1 MIANYHT
8 HTPRC
13 KHAEGA
19 EESYIQAA
27 LDAQMEILGFSDHAP
42 QFYPDGRISRIRMLP
57 EELPEYVSTLQA
69 LRSQYGQRLQMHI
82 GLETEYYP
90 ALFPQLL
97 SYARDN
103 GIEYLILGQHWCGNE
118 IGEPYNG
125 WETAEEDL
133 LARYCHQVADAMQTG
148 LFTYIAHPD
157 ILNFVG
163 DADVYA
169 KHIRFL
175 CKEAK
180 NNQIPL
186 EINLLG
192 MANDKNYPNPSFWRI
207 AGEEG
212 CLTVLGAD
220 AHKPEGL
227 LVPELEDRARALVK
241 ACDLQLLDKVQLQ
254 RIY

>member
-1 MIANYHT
+1 
-8 HTPRC
+8 
-13 KHAEGA
+13 
-19 EESYIQAA
+19 
-27 LDAQMEILGFSDHAP
+27 
-42 QFYPDGRISRIRMLP
+42 MLP
-57 EELPEYVSTLQA
+57 EEVPDYVSTLET
-69 LRSQYGQRLQMHI
+69 LRCQYGQKLQIHI
-82 GLETEYYP
+82 GLEAEYYP

-103 GIEYLILGQHWCGNE
+103 GIEYMILGQHWCGNE

-125 WETAEEDL
+125 WETADEEL
-133 LARYCHQVADAMQTG
+133 LQKYCHQVADAMQTG
-148 LFTYIAHPD
+148 LFSYIAHPD

-163 DADVYA
+163 DAEVYA

-192 MANDKNYPNPSFWRI
+192 MANKKNYPNPAFWRI

-212 CLTVLGAD
+212 CLTVIGAD
-220 AHKPEGL
+220 AHRPEGL
-227 LVPELEDRARALVK
+227 VVPELEERALEMVK
-241 ACDLQLLDKVQLQ
+241 TYDLPLLDKLQLQ
-254 RIY
+254 PIE